1 MPLRPSA
8 RARARVT
15 MLLENNAYPADVRVR
30 REAESLR
37 DGGWD
42 VHVIAPRAAGQPR
55 REVVDGVRVERFR
68 LPREREGVAALL
80 GEYLVANV
88 QLHARALRALARGA
102 HVLHLHNPPDTLFP
116 AAWAARALRRAV
128 VFDLHDLAPEL
139 FAEKFGSAAASVA
152 GLAQPAAAGRAARA
166 SLAERLVV
174 RTLRGC
180 ERRTAR
186 AASAVLTT
194 NASYRDVVAERDGV
208 PVERIAI
215 VRNGPLAATIVA
227 QPSLREGALSDPH
240 LLFLGSMESQDGVD
254 ELPRLLAALRGRHGL
269 TGATLT
275 CVGEGGRR
283 AAVQAACVA
292 AGLDGAATFTGQVPH
307 ADVPALLGA
316 ADICLDPA
324 PPGPLND
331 RSTMIKIAE
340 YLAAGRP
347 VVANPLHETRHT
359 AGNAAAYAAR
369 LGADGL
375 ADAVA
380 ALAADPARRRALA
393 AAGLARA
400 RELTWEHSAAEL
412 LRAYAPLA
420 PAGAVAPAPASPA
433 IVAAAPAPAPAPAP
447 TAPPGP
453 LAPVAP
459 AAAPLP

>member
-1 MPLRPSA
+1 MAARTSA
-8 RARARVT
+8 RARVS

-42 VHVIAPRAAGQPR
+42 VHVIAPRAAGQRR

-68 LPREREGVAALL
+68 LPREREGVLALL
-80 GEYLVANV
+80 LEYLVANV

-116 AAWAARALRRAV
+116 AAALARLLGRAV

-139 FAEKFGSAAASVA
+139 FAEKFGGA
-152 GLAQPAAAGRAARA
+152 GTGG
-166 SLAERLVV
+166 RLVV
-174 RTLRGC
+174 RALRAC

-186 AASAVLTT
+186 GASVVLAT
-194 NASYRDVVAERDGV
+194 NASYRDVVVGRDGV
-208 PVERIAI
+208 PAERVAI

-227 QPSLREGALSDPH
+227 EPELRDGALADPR

-254 ELPRLLAALRGRHGL
+254 ELPALLAALRERHGL
-269 TGATLT
+269 VGATLT
-275 CVGEGGRR
+275 CVGDGGRR
-283 AAVQAACVA
+283 AALEAACDA
-292 AGLDGAATFTGQVPH
+292 AGLDGAVTFTGLVPH
-307 ADVPALLGA
+307 AEVPRLLAGVDV
-316 ADICLDPA
+316 CLDPA

-331 RSTMIKIAE
+331 RSTMIKVAE

-347 VVANPLHETRHT
+347 VVANPLHETRRT
-359 AGNAAAYAAR
+359 AGDAAAYALRA
-369 LGADGL
+369 GADGL

-393 AAGLARA
+393 TAGLARV
-400 RELTWEHSAAEL
+400 RELTWERSAVEL

-420 PAGAVAPAPASPA
+420 PAGSAPARAGASAADASALRPIPPA
-433 IVAAAPAPAPAPAP
+433 
-447 TAPPGP
+447 P
-453 LAPVAP
+453 LAPKP
-459 AAAPLP
+459 PEPTAAARP